1 MAKRMDD
8 KDIQSDWMLYT
19 KGTDYK
25 TRIDLFN
32 TVNRNNRFVSG
43 DQWNGV
49 VSNGL
54 PTPVFNVLKRVMGYK
69 VASIMQNDTKIK
81 YRMETGTPQQKQA
94 VELLNKLAANS
105 WEKLKMEASAEHI
118 LRDGFIQG
126 DGVMYFYWDA
136 EADTGQ
142 MFGNEPILGA
152 IRAEEIDNV
161 SVFPGDCNNPIINTA
176 DGPVQPYIMLVFR
189 KMVSDVREEAKKNGA
204 SKADIEKIVADDDS
218 EYTAGDKGK
227 QELETPGEREDGKC
241 NVILKMWRN
250 YDTGTIWAR
259 KCTKFVT
266 VKADWD
272 TGQRLYPVALMNWE
286 PVKNSFHGASDVT
299 GMIPNQMIINKLY
312 AMLSYA
318 QMFLSY
324 GKLAYDRTRIAG
336 VPSNQIG
343 TAVAVNGPVNGAI
356 SFLSPGAIPNE
367 AFRFVDTVIQQTKDM
382 MGANETALG
391 DTSVT
396 RTASGIAALQQAA
409 AVPLA
414 SVQRRYWQ
422 FIEDVAL
429 IWLDLWQ
436 TYMTLPRMVV
446 YEEKGGGENGGVLD
460 MNLLKGA
467 NMSVAVDVGPST
479 RWSEIATVQTLDNLF
494 SQGKISDIEYFERI
508 PSAHVPDKEG
518 LIATRKQMMAQQ
530 QAMQQQQMMQQQA
543 DQQAMQAAPQI
554 TPDAIMAQLSPE
566 EQEQLK
572 ANPEILDSV
581 LGGK

>member
-1 MAKRMDD
+1 MAKKIDN
-8 KDIQSDWMLYT
+8 KDIQNDWLLYQ
-19 KGTDYK
+19 KGLDYK
-25 TRIDLFN
+25 TGIDLFN

-49 VSNGL
+49 ISNGL
-54 PTPVFNVLKRVMGYK
+54 PTPIFNVLKRVMGYK

-81 YRMETGTPQQKQA
+81 YRMETGTPEQKQA
-94 VELLNKLAANS
+94 AELLNKLAANM
-105 WEKLKMEASAEHI
+105 WEKLKMEASSEHV

-142 MFGNEPILGA
+142 TFGQEPILGT
-152 IRAEEIDNV
+152 IRGEEIDNV
-161 SVFPGDCNNPIINTA
+161 CVFPGDANNPVINTA
-176 DGPVQPYIMLVFR
+176 DGPVQPYILLVFR
-189 KMVSDVREEAKKNGA
+189 RMVSAVREEAKKNGVP
-204 SKADIEKIVADDDS
+204 KDEITRIIADDDTD
-218 EYTAGDKGK
+218 YTAGDRGQK
-227 QELETPGEREDGKC
+227 ELEDAGDREDGKV
-241 NVILKMWRN
+241 NVILKLWRN
-250 YDTGTIWAR
+250 YETKTIWAR
-259 KCTKFVT
+259 KCTKFT
-266 VKADWD
+266 TIKADWD

-312 AMLSYA
+312 AMLAYA
-318 QMFLSY
+318 QMFMTY
-324 GKLAYDRTRIAG
+324 GKLVYDRTKIAG

-343 TAVAVNGPVNGAI
+343 TAIAVNGTVGGAVQYI
-356 SFLSPGAIPNE
+356 NPGAIPNE
-367 AFRFVDTVIQQTKDM
+367 AFKFVDTVISQTKDM

-436 TYMTLPRMVV
+436 TYVTLPRMVV
-446 YEEKGGGENGGVLD
+446 YEEQGGDEQSGILD
-460 MNLLKGA
+460 MSLLRGG

-494 SQGKISDIEYFERI
+494 QQGKISDIEYFERI

-518 LIATRKQMMAQQ
+518 LIATRKQQLALAQ
-530 QAMQQQQMMQQQA
+530 QQQQMMAQ
-543 DQQAMQAAPQI
+543 APQI
-554 TPDAIMAQLSPE
+554 TPEAIMSQLTPDE
-566 EQEQLK
+566 KEAIR
-572 ANPEILDSV
+572 ANPEILDRAF
-581 LGGK
+581 GQPG